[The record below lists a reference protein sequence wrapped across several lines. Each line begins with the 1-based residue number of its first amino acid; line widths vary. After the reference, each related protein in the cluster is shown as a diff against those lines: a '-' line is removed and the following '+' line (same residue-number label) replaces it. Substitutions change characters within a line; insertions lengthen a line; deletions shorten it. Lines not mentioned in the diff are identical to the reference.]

1 MSATCF
7 GPSCGHL

>member
-7 GPSCGHL
+7 ICLYDL